1 MKLLNLVTV
10 CVCVSFT
17 NTVLRKYFNS
27 NQPCQRI
34 KSSWKHAAPESLYC
48 QLYKLLVNVKIS
60 TAASE
65 LFLFYLNFFLN
76 LKVRHI
82 YISYRNKKNLSPVP
96 AVKWDH
102 DRSILE
108 GGV

>member
-1 MKLLNLVTV
+1 M
-10 CVCVSFT
+10 SFT

-65 LFLFYLNFFLN
+65 LFLFYLNFFFEFESQTY
-76 LKVRHI
+76 I
-82 YISYRNKKNLSPVP
+82 YFIPKQKNLSPVP